1 MKYLPILPLLLIG
14 FSACTQPVLKTIG
27 LKEAQALLVAN
38 DPNLQIVDLR
48 TPAEIKETG
57 IIAGAKVMDYTAPD
71 FSAKVKQLSKKR
83 PVLVYC
89 AAGGRSA
96 SAAQQLHQQGF
107 KMVYD
112 MSPGMSGWLN
122 EGNKTVKQ

>member
-1 MKYLPILPLLLIG
+1 MKFLTILPLLFIG
-14 FSACTQPVLKTIG
+14 FSACTQPVLKTVG
-27 LKEAQALLVAN
+27 LKEAQELLAAK

-48 TPAEIKETG
+48 TPAEVKETG
-57 IIAGAKVMDYTAPD
+57 TIAGAVVMDYTAPG
-71 FSAKVKQLSKKR
+71 FGAKVQQLSKKR

-96 SAAQQLHQQGF
+96 SAAQELHQQGF
-107 KMVYD
+107 KIVYD

-122 EGNKTVKQ
+122 AGNKTVKQ